1 MGSITVSGTPGANQV
16 YQQPASGTPG
26 SAIPYIRPF
35 GNIYFYDPYS
45 LVSATIQVLNPVGTP
60 SDADGVLQSVT
71 GITGFSHTGAGTYT
85 YTASGNSYDQYY
97 TIYSNLQQLEF
108 VPTPVSNA
116 PRPDTIVLTLSDQAG
131 DTFVLNGSPSSPAS
145 PLQTTI
151 TTEPPPAA
159 QVPPVVAGTSSTP
172 LDVVAPNAINPFK
185 GVTITDGNANPKDV
199 ATITLTGAGVGNNTL
214 ATNNATSGLPGLSQV
229 SPGVY
234 QIAAGTP
241 ADVTTVLD
249 NLVFSS
255 AFMAAGNVVG
265 FQLTVTNAN
274 NNQTTTNA
282 DTKILDVPQPSVSAP
297 VSSVTITNVGTVG
310 VPVPGPGVLNGP
322 NNVTVQGSHTGY
334 VVALDPSTGNAEIQ
348 STAANGA
355 TQTAVGLHDVDF
367 SDGIGKFDP
376 TGNAEEVARLYKAAF
391 NRAADNAGL
400 DGWTTQLDDHTI
412 GLSQVAAAFVGSAE
426 FNTDYGKLDNTGFV
440 TRLYQNVLGRAPDA
454 AGLQSWV
461 NALNAGASRQTVLLG
476 FSDSIENKTD
486 TEATIGDKDM
496 GEAYRLYRAALHR
509 APDPAGLAGWTSQLD
524 SGVSEA
530 QVAQGFV
537 NSAEFQSIFTSP
549 DNTGFVTQLYQ
560 NVLGRAPDPAG
571 LQSWL
576 ADLNGGASR
585 ANVLI
590 GFSDSLENRLLTAS
604 ATHDNWVFL
613 PKAS

>member
-1 MGSITVSGTPGANQV
+1 MSEYVVSGTPVGNQI
-16 YQQPASGTPG
+16 YQQAASSTPG
-26 SAIPYIRPF
+26 NAVPYIRPF
-35 GNIYFYDPYS
+35 GNLAFYTPY
-45 LVSATIQVLNPVGTP
+45 LVSATIQILDAAGNPT
-60 SDADGVLQSVT
+60 DADGTLQSVN
-71 GITGFSHTGAGTYT
+71 GITAFDHTSAGTYT
-85 YTASGNSYDQYY
+85 LPSAPSQYNY
-97 TIYSNLQQLEF
+97 YYNLESVLQQLEF
-108 VPTPVSNA
+108 VSTPVTNA
-116 PRPDTIVLTLSDQAG
+116 NRSDTFVLTVGDQAG
-131 DTFVLNGSPSSPAS
+131 DQFVLNGTPGTPAF
-145 PLQTTI
+145 PLRTTI

-159 QVPPVVAGTSSTP
+159 QVPPAVAGTSSTP

-199 ATITLTGAGVGNNTL
+199 ATITLSGTGVGNNTL
-214 ATNNATSGLPGLSQV
+214 ATNDDAPGLPGLTQT
-229 SPGVY
+229 SPNVY
-234 QIAAGTP
+234 QIAADTP
-241 ADVTTVLD
+241 ANVTTVLD

-255 AFMAAGNVVG
+255 AFMSPGNTVG
-265 FQLTVTNAN
+265 FQLTVVNAN
-274 NNQTTTNA
+274 NSQSTTNT
-282 DTKILDVPQPSVSAP
+282 DTKVIDVPQSGQGAP
-297 VSSVTITNVGTVG
+297 VSGVTKTTVGTAG
-310 VPVPGPGVLNGP
+310 NAIPGPTVPNGP
-322 NNVTVQGSHTGY
+322 DDVTEQGSHTGY

-367 SDGIGKFDP
+367 SDGVGKFDS

-426 FNTDYGKLDNTGFV
+426 FNHDYGALDNTGFV
-440 TRLYQNVLGRAPDA
+440 TRLYQNVLGRAPDPG
-454 AGLQSWV
+454 GLQSWV
-461 NALNAGASRQTVLLG
+461 NALNAGASRQNVLLG

-509 APDPAGLAGWTSQLD
+509 APDPAGLAGWTAQLD
-524 SGVSEA
+524 NGASEA

-576 ADLNGGASR
+576 ADLNGGAPR

-613 PKAS
+613 PKTS